1 MSAKTCNKNS
11 TSLLGSYL
19 LEEVADGI
27 GRDDRR
33 YGPIPALRVRM
44 RE

>member
-1 MSAKTCNKNS
+1 MAKS
-11 TSLLGSYL
+11 TINLGIGTYL
-19 LEEVADGI
+19 LEELADGI